1 MDFVFCMHIWKCVKS
16 PTYDLSLLVTQR
28 GLSLTEDMAVSSPTV
43 PEPAHGKV
51 GVKEGDIQR
60 HIENEMETEEEEE
73 GEAQWERREGGYD
86 SQRRCLPFLCVT
98 PKPWNEPIHDDCFSL
113 YLISITGSAI
123 PVHTVKWHLKIPVIE
138 YGNGRGGG
146 GMQTVDNHFVV
157 QDQQPPHI
165 STVITSQPSNTRYF
179 SHDVNN
185 NPNRNNTQVAVLPYA
200 LSWLIT

>member
-43 PEPAHGKV
+43 PEPPHGKV

-146 GMQTVDNHFVV
+146 CKQWTTILLCR
-157 QDQQPPHI
+157 I
-165 STVITSQPSNTRYF
+165 SSHRTSPQSSHHSLLTPDIFLMTWITIPTETTLR
-179 SHDVNN
+179 
-185 NPNRNNTQVAVLPYA
+185 
-200 LSWLIT
+200 